1 MPFCWTAGFA
11 FCKVG
16 PKFFQDSSTFSWFI
30 AASIGL
36 AANTS
41 CTMLWYLHWQWSC
54 SSRDAKRGG
63 ENWTRKKPTLN
74 LWKWSNLERKPRVIL
89 AHKKTLPILANHTS
103 MQQHQ
108 QPKCPWSHCT
118 NLFELSIPEL
128 SFHGVIFRCY
138 TANSISIAVHKQ
150 APTSLLRPLHVALII
165 PMRTTHCSLRERDYL
180 LRAFNDPIAWA
191 ISSCHK
197 KFRNFRHN
205 QNQYLSAE
213 I

>member
-16 PKFFQDSSTFSWFI
+16 PKFFQESSTFSWFI

-41 CTMLWYLHWQWSC
+41 CTMLRYLHWQWSC

-108 QPKCPWSHCT
+108 QPKCPWRLESLHQP
-118 NLFELSIPEL
+118 FWSI
-128 SFHGVIFRCY
+128 
-138 TANSISIAVHKQ
+138 NSWTFFSWGHFQ
-150 APTSLLRPLHVALII
+150 MLHSEQYINS
-165 PMRTTHCSLRERDYL
+165 CS
-180 LRAFNDPIAWA
+180 
-191 ISSCHK
+191 
-197 KFRNFRHN
+197 
-205 QNQYLSAE
+205 
-213 I
+213 